1 MKKKSIQMF
10 IVMKWQKCSH
20 CICSHSITDWFCF
33 RMSKNYYTQVL
44 LDECAF
50 KEKEMTRNITEGLEN
65 FSDEESYEMR
75 KKILTKKILL
85 KNLSILVVIFFWGSN
100 FDGVFLREQ
109 FRESKF
115 ENASSEEATYI
126 EKRKGRKMIRW
137 PSNVDSEKEQ
147 INSIMFKPY
156 SIS

>member
-1 MKKKSIQMF
+1 
-10 IVMKWQKCSH
+10 
-20 CICSHSITDWFCF
+20 
-33 RMSKNYYTQVL
+33 MSKNYYTQVL
-44 LDECAF
+44 SDECKYIV
-50 KEKEMTRNITEGLEN
+50 KEKEMTRNITEDLQNSSE
-65 FSDEESYEMR
+65 EESYEMR

-85 KNLSILVVIFFWGSN
+85 NNLSILVVFFFWGSN

-115 ENASSEEATYI
+115 ENTSSEEATYI

-137 PSNVDSEKEQ
+137 PNNVDSEKEQ

>member
-20 CICSHSITDWFCF
+20 CICSHSITNWFCF
-33 RMSKNYYTQVL
+33 RMSENYYIQVL
-44 LDECAF
+44 LDACKYIV
-50 KEKEMTRNITEGLEN
+50 KEKEITRNIIQGLEN
-65 FSDEESYEMR
+65 SSDEESYEMR

-85 KNLSILVVIFFWGSN
+85 NNLSILVVFFFWGSN
-100 FDGVFLREQ
+100 FDGFFLREQ

-137 PSNVDSEKEQ
+137 PSNVDSDKE
-147 INSIMFKPY
+147 
-156 SIS
+156 

>member
-1 MKKKSIQMF
+1 MF

-20 CICSHSITDWFCF
+20 CICSHSITDSFCF

-65 FSDEESYEMR
+65 FSDEESYEMW

-85 KNLSILVVIFFWGSN
+85 KNLSILVVIFF
-100 FDGVFLREQ
+100 
-109 FRESKF
+109 
-115 ENASSEEATYI
+115 
-126 EKRKGRKMIRW
+126 
-137 PSNVDSEKEQ
+137 
-147 INSIMFKPY
+147 
-156 SIS
+156 

>member
-1 MKKKSIQMF
+1 MF

-50 KEKEMTRNITEGLEN
+50 KEKEMTRNITEGLGN

-75 KKILTKKILL
+75 KKILTEHFIEWF
-85 KNLSILVVIFFWGSN
+85 NHSGSVFFWGSN

-109 FRESKF
+109 FRERKF
-115 ENASSEEATYI
+115 ENSSSEEATYI
-126 EKRKGRKMIRW
+126 EKIKERKMIRW
-137 PSNVDSEKEQ
+137 PSNVDSDKE
-147 INSIMFKPY
+147 
-156 SIS
+156 

>member
-1 MKKKSIQMF
+1 MF

-65 FSDEESYEMR
+65 FSDEESYEMW

-137 PSNVDSEKEQ
+137 PNNVDSEKEQ

>member
-65 FSDEESYEMR
+65 FSDEESYEMW

-137 PSNVDSEKEQ
+137 PSNVDSDKE
-147 INSIMFKPY
+147 
-156 SIS
+156 

>member
-1 MKKKSIQMF
+1 MF

-33 RMSKNYYTQVL
+33 RMSENYYTQVL

-65 FSDEESYEMR
+65 FSDEESYEMW

-137 PSNVDSEKEQ
+137 PSNVDSDKE
-147 INSIMFKPY
+147 
-156 SIS
+156 

>member
-1 MKKKSIQMF
+1 MKKESIQIF

-65 FSDEESYEMR
+65 FSDEESYEMW

-85 KNLSILVVIFFWGSN
+85 KNLSILIVLFFWGSN

-137 PSNVDSEKEQ
+137 PSNVDSDKE
-147 INSIMFKPY
+147 
-156 SIS
+156 

>member
-20 CICSHSITDWFCF
+20 CICSHSITVWFCF
-33 RMSKNYYTQVL
+33 RMSENYYIQVL
-44 LDECAF
+44 LDACKYTV
-50 KEKEMTRNITEGLEN
+50 KEKEITRNITEGLEN
-65 FSDEESYEMR
+65 SSDEESYEMR

-85 KNLSILVVIFFWGSN
+85 NNLSILVVFFFWGSN

-137 PSNVDSEKEQ
+137 PSNVDSDKE
-147 INSIMFKPY
+147 
-156 SIS
+156 

>member
-1 MKKKSIQMF
+1 
-10 IVMKWQKCSH
+10 
-20 CICSHSITDWFCF
+20 
-33 RMSKNYYTQVL
+33 MSKNYYTQVL

-65 FSDEESYEMR
+65 FSDEESYEMW

-137 PSNVDSEKEQ
+137 PSNVDSDKE
-147 INSIMFKPY
+147 
-156 SIS
+156 

>member
-1 MKKKSIQMF
+1 
-10 IVMKWQKCSH
+10 MKWQKCSH

-44 LDECAF
+44 LHECAF
-50 KEKEMTRNITEGLEN
+50 KEKEMTRNITEGLGN

-85 KNLSILVVIFFWGSN
+85 KNLSILVVFFFWGSN

-137 PSNVDSEKEQ
+137 PNNVDSDKEQ
-147 INSIMFKPY
+147 INGIMFKPY

>member
-20 CICSHSITDWFCF
+20 CICSHSITNWFCF
-33 RMSKNYYTQVL
+33 RMSENYYIQVF
-44 LDECAF
+44 LDACKYIV
-50 KEKEMTRNITEGLEN
+50 KEKEITRNIIQGLEN
-65 FSDEESYEMR
+65 SSDEESYEMR

-85 KNLSILVVIFFWGSN
+85 KNLSILIVLFFWGSN

-137 PSNVDSEKEQ
+137 PSNVDSDKE
-147 INSIMFKPY
+147 
-156 SIS
+156 